1 MNIFREAKVIGKQN
15 TLQEKQKLET
25 YYSNLFA
32 SDFSFIS
39 KHELIIHIRR
49 FLISILFIILI
60 FIIVVAIII
69 FYNYCFKLQPNFIV
83 T

>member
-1 MNIFREAKVIGKQN
+1 MKICREAKVIGKQK

-25 YYSNLFA
+25 YYSNFFA
-32 SDFSFIS
+32 SDFSLIS
-39 KHELIIHIRR
+39 KHELIIHISR
-49 FLISILFIILI
+49 FLFSILFIILI
-60 FIIVVAIII
+60 IIIVVAIII